1 MNKAIIMGR
10 LAGDPE
16 LKQTGNGISV
26 TRFTVAVD
34 RPYSKGSD
42 RQTDWVDI
50 VAWRNTAEFLCKYF
64 QKGSPI
70 IIEGSIQ
77 TKSWEKD
84 GQKHKSVEVNADNV
98 MFVPRE
104 KAKSEGSVA
113 AQNTVSINEG
123 KSSYQEQKEVYGTQS
138 FAQGGDDEFQ
148 QVQMDDE
155 DLPF

>member
-98 MFVPRE
+98 MFVPRTADN
-104 KAKSEGSVA
+104 KAAV
-113 AQNTVSINEG
+113 AQNTTH
-123 KSSYQEQKEVYGTQS
+123 QEPKEVYGTQS

>member
-42 RQTDWVDI
+42 RQTDWIDI

-98 MFVPRE
+98 MFVPRTADN
-104 KAKSEGSVA
+104 KAA
-113 AQNTVSINEG
+113 AGQNTTN
-123 KSSYQEQKEVYGTQS
+123 QETKEVYGAAQAFTQGNNED
-138 FAQGGDDEFQ
+138 FE
-148 QVQMDDE
+148 QVNDE
-155 DLPF
+155 DFPF